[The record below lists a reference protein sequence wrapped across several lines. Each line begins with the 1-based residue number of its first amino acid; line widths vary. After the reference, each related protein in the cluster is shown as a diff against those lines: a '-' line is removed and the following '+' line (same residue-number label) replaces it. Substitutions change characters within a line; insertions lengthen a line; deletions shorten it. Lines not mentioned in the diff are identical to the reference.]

1 MCIRD
6 SRKAELE
13 EQSREL
19 VVYPGR
25 VMFLPDHTFRVSKP
39 AVIGVRILAGR
50 IHIGQGLLKEGRK
63 VGRIKSIRSGQ
74 ESMKEA
80 RQGEEVAIS
89 VDGIT
94 VGRQIEEGD
103 VLLVDIPESHA
114 RKLRKLEMTQVEK
127 EVYEELLAIH
137 RKDDHFWGR

>member
-1 MCIRD
+1 M
-6 SRKAELE
+6 
-13 EQSREL
+13 
-19 VVYPGR
+19 VYPGR

-39 AVIGVRILAGR
+39 AVIGVRVLAGR
-50 IHIGQGLLKEGRK
+50 IHIGQGLLKDGRK

>member
-1 MCIRD
+1 MFIRD
-6 SRKAELE
+6 RLKD
-13 EQSREL
+13 
-19 VVYPGR
+19 GR
-25 VMFLPDHTFRVSKP
+25 
-39 AVIGVRILAGR
+39 RI
-50 IHIGQGLLKEGRK
+50 
-63 VGRIKSIRSGQ
+63 GRIKSIRSGQ

-80 RQGEEVAIS
+80 RQGAEVAIS
-89 VDGIT
+89 VEGVT

-114 RKLRKLEMTQVEK
+114 RRLRKMEMTSIEK

>member
-1 MCIRD
+1 
-6 SRKAELE
+6 
-13 EQSREL
+13 
-19 VVYPGR
+19 
-25 VMFLPDHTFRVSKP
+25 
-39 AVIGVRILAGR
+39 
-50 IHIGQGLLKEGRK
+50 
-63 VGRIKSIRSGQ
+63 
-74 ESMKEA
+74 MKEA

>member
-1 MCIRD
+1 
-6 SRKAELE
+6 
-13 EQSREL
+13 
-19 VVYPGR
+19 
-25 VMFLPDHTFRVSKP
+25 
-39 AVIGVRILAGR
+39 
-50 IHIGQGLLKEGRK
+50 
-63 VGRIKSIRSGQ
+63 
-74 ESMKEA
+74 MKEA

-94 VGRQIEEGD
+94 VGRQIEESD